1 MLISLTLFFAELLYS
16 TESIKMV
23 EFNERLRKKKDQA
36 EHILFE
42 QAKFFLT
49 TSGFSSTEHD
59 DDTFVAKTNL
69 AVSENVFR

>member
-1 MLISLTLFFAELLYS
+1 M
-16 TESIKMV
+16 
-23 EFNERLRKKKDQA
+23 KKKDQA